1 MYADHI
7 ARAEQCRYKRALS
20 VRNAR
25 DAWRTWRETR
35 DPAWRFLAREA
46 LADARYWRAQ
56 LERVSRA

>member
-7 ARAEQCRYKRALS
+7 A
-20 VRNAR
+20 
-25 DAWRTWRETR
+25 R